1 MKEIVFGV
9 SAAGSMYIAGIPK
22 EDVLI
27 IPNNFYYGSIAT
39 HTGKISSKT
48 TKKENFEK
56 SIKNNETFSY
66 GIHQKMSGNFQD
78 FIMFAHF
85 CQTITAWRTPW
96 ILTFY
101 VLKSVLVGQRQI
113 QTL

>member
-39 HTGKISSKT
+39 QTDLDAHWKNIEQNP
-48 TKKENFEK
+48 KKENFEK
-56 SIKNNETFSY
+56 SIKNKE
-66 GIHQKMSGNFQD
+66 Q
-78 FIMFAHF
+78 FAECNNQLKEAVEKDPELAKKF
-85 CQTITAWRTPW
+85 TPEQ
-96 ILTFY
+96 LE
-101 VLKSVLVGQRQI
+101 QI
-113 QTL
+113 RNGDTPDGYTD

>member
-48 TKKENFEK
+48 PKKKILKKALRTMRLLVMVF
-56 SIKNNETFSY
+56 IKRCR
-66 GIHQKMSGNFQD
+66 GIFR
-78 FIMFAHF
+78 ILL
-85 CQTITAWRTPW
+85 CL
-96 ILTFY
+96 LTF
-101 VLKSVLVGQRQI
+101 VRLLRHGVRLGF
-113 QTL
+113 